1 MINQMIGRI
10 EGKNENKYLVLDEI
24 DKNKEVLNKYE
35 EVWEGIKKEIEK
47 INGNENIEYG
57 KDFKKIKF
65 ESNDDLPLNKPIKLR
80 NVTIII
86 RSVFSE
92 NGNFY
97 SQLFLDEALQYQKI
111 NISEEIDINK
121 TNASKESELCHF
133 WFFKDIGFKF
143 KEHACNKSHDL
154 LTIAY
159 SFKDTGILNAK
170 GATFRCSLIDI
181 SKNEGLK
188 RLNNSVT
195 YDKGV
200 L

>member
-80 NVTIII
+80 NVTIK
-86 RSVFSE
+86 
-92 NGNFY
+92 NCKLY
-97 SQLFLDEALQYQKI
+97 PPLFLHEALY
-111 NISEEIDINK
+111 
-121 TNASKESELCHF
+121 EL
-133 WFFKDIGFKF
+133 
-143 KEHACNKSHDL
+143 
-154 LTIAY
+154 
-159 SFKDTGILNAK
+159 
-170 GATFRCSLIDI
+170 
-181 SKNEGLK
+181 
-188 RLNNSVT
+188 V
-195 YDKGV
+195 
-200 L
+200 